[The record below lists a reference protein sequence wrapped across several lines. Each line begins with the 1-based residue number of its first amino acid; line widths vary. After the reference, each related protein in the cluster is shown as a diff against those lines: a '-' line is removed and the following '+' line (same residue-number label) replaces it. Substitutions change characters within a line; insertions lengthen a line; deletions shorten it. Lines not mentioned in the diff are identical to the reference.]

1 MMMMMIVV
9 DIVIVIV
16 YDDDDDN
23 NMKIGIAYVRASP
36 SNFVPSF
43 RVYVYIIHF
52 II

>member
-1 MMMMMIVV
+1 MMMMLIVV

-23 NMKIGIAYVRASP
+23 MKIGIAYARAPP
-36 SNFVPSF
+36 SNVVPSF
-43 RVYVYIIHF
+43 RVYIYIIHF